1 MSATPTD
8 LENSIQLALEAA
20 AAANDSAEDVARLS
34 SETQAAAARLDG
46 FAKVMKPVMMGVVAG
61 AVLAIGLGGLV
72 YLRTLSDMRAAT
84 ATQTEALTVFSKSV
98 ADLQAQLDALDGVNE
113 TLAALGPAQAAGF
126 DDLRATLEKQFTEMQ
141 TGLTETETDETNPAT
156 TPQMLRSL
164 SERMQESHAATR
176 DDFAAG
182 LSDLQL
188 ALTRMLADRPVV
200 QNTEAAAAT
209 PRTPAP
215 VRRARPAPRPEP
227 NPFSFP

>member
-34 SETQAAAARLDG
+34 ADTQAAADRLDG

-72 YLRTLSDMRAAT
+72 YLRTLSDMRTAT
-84 ATQTEALTVFSKSV
+84 ATQTEALTLFSKSV
-98 ADLQAQLDALDGVNE
+98 ADLQAQLDAFNAAIE

-126 DDLRATLEKQFTEMQ
+126 DDLRATLEAQFTEMQ
-141 TGLTETETDETNPAT
+141 IGLSDAASDEANPAT

-164 SERMQESHAATR
+164 SQSMQESHVETR
-176 DDFAAG
+176 ADFAAG

-200 QNTEAAAAT
+200 QKTQSTAAA
-209 PRTPAP
+209 PSKPAP

>member
-1 MSATPTD
+1 MNATPTD

-34 SETQAAAARLDG
+34 ADTQAAADRLDG

-72 YLRTLSDMRAAT
+72 YLRTLSDMRTAT

-126 DDLRATLEKQFTEMQ
+126 DDLRATLEAQFTEMQ
-141 TGLTETETDETNPAT
+141 IGLSDAASDEANPAT

-164 SERMQESHAATR
+164 SQSMQESHAETR
-176 DDFAAG
+176 ADFAAG

-200 QNTEAAAAT
+200 QKTQSAAAA
-209 PRTPAP
+209 PSKPAP

>member
-34 SETQAAAARLDG
+34 ADTQAAAARLDD
-46 FAKVMKPVMMGVVAG
+46 FARVMKPVMMGVVAG

-98 ADLQAQLDALDGVNE
+98 ADLQAQLDTLDGVTE
-113 TLAALGPAQAAGF
+113 TLAAIEPAQAAGF
-126 DDLRATLEKQFTEMQ
+126 EAVQAVLEAKFTELQ
-141 TGLTETETDETNPAT
+141 TGLTEAAPDEAGPAT

-164 SERMQESHAATR
+164 SERMQASHAETR
-176 DDFAAG
+176 ADFAAG

-200 QNTEAAAAT
+200 QKTQSAEAA
-209 PRTPAP
+209 PGKPAP

>member
-1 MSATPTD
+1 MNATPTD

-34 SETQAAAARLDG
+34 ADTQAAADRLDG

-72 YLRTLSDMRAAT
+72 YLRTLSDMRTAT

-126 DDLRATLEKQFTEMQ
+126 DDLRATLEAQFTEMQ
-141 TGLTETETDETNPAT
+141 IGLSDAASDEANPAT
-156 TPQMLRSL
+156 TPQMLLSL
-164 SERMQESHAATR
+164 SQSMQESHAETR
-176 DDFAAG
+176 ADFAAG

-200 QNTEAAAAT
+200 QKTQSAAAA
-209 PRTPAP
+209 PSKPAP